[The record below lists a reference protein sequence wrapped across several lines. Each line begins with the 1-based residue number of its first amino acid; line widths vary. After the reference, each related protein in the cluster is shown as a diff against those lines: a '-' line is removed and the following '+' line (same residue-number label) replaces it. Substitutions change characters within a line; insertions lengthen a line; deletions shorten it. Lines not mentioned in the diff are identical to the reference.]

1 MAKPRKNRSA
11 HRGVPPRMHPVLRPA
26 LIATAMLLVSAAVVV
41 AAGCGGGDGGSSEGG
56 STTVAGLEA
65 NDHGTMDV
73 SGKDEAKLELDD
85 DYFEPTVLK
94 GTPGQKLKLELENE
108 GGSEHNLTSTDLS
121 IDQDVEPGESAEV
134 DITFPDSG
142 TVSFFCKYHKSS
154 GMAGAFESSS

>member
-1 MAKPRKNRSA
+1 
-11 HRGVPPRMHPVLRPA
+11 
-26 LIATAMLLVSAAVVV
+26 MLLISVAVLV
-41 AAGCGGGDGGSSEGG
+41 AAGCGGGDGGSSSEGG

-94 GTPGQKLKLELENE
+94 GAPGQKLKLELENE
-108 GGSEHNLTSTDLS
+108 GQSEHNLTSTDMS

-134 DITFPDSG
+134 NITFPDSG

-154 GMAGAFESSS
+154 GMAGAFASSS

>member
-1 MAKPRKNRSA
+1 MRS
-11 HRGVPPRMHPVLRPA
+11 VLRPA
-26 LIATAMLLVSAAVVV
+26 LIAAATLLISVAVLV
-41 AAGCGGGDGGSSEGG
+41 AAGCGGGDGGSSSEGG

-108 GGSEHNLTSTDLS
+108 GQSEHNLTSTDMS

-134 DITFPDSG
+134 NITFPDSG

-154 GMAGAFESSS
+154 GMAGAFASSS